1 MTRLPTASPRLVVGL
16 GNPGAEYAQTR
27 HNAGFWFCERLAK
40 LLGIALVPESRFHGL
55 VGRAGE
61 LRLLLP
67 TTYMNRSGLA
77 VGTLARFFR
86 IEPEAILVVHDELD
100 LAPGDVRLKFG
111 GSHAGHNGLKDIQ
124 AALGTDRFW
133 RLRLGIGHPGQR
145 DAVIHYVL
153 KPPRAEERQA
163 IEEAIERALAAW
175 PDIAAG
181 QWERAMGRI
190 NAKPKPP
197 KSGPTDKERSS

>member
-1 MTRLPTASPRLVVGL
+1 MTQLPGAAPRLVVGL

-133 RLRLGIGHPGQR
+133 RLRLGIGHPRSLNLKQEVV
-145 DAVIHYVL
+145 DFVL
-153 KPPRAEERQA
+153 HRPRAEEQTEIDKA
-163 IEEAIERALAAW
+163 IDRCLLAW
-175 PDIAAG
+175 PRIAAG
-181 QWERAMGRI
+181 DFAAAQQQLHG
-190 NAKPKPP
+190 K
-197 KSGPTDKERSS
+197 TV

>member
-1 MTRLPTASPRLVVGL
+1 
-16 GNPGAEYAQTR
+16 
-27 HNAGFWFCERLAK
+27 
-40 LLGIALVPESRFHGL
+40 
-55 VGRAGE
+55 
-61 LRLLLP
+61 
-67 TTYMNRSGLA
+67 
-77 VGTLARFFR
+77 
-86 IEPEAILVVHDELD
+86 
-100 LAPGDVRLKFG
+100 LKFG

-153 KPPRAEERQA
+153 KPPRAEERKA

-181 QWERAMGRI
+181 RWERAMGRI

-197 KSGPTDKERSS
+197 KSGPTDKEVKS